1 MFGGQMARG
10 ASREDRLSEQRPIL
24 MPELFVNGV
33 VFVVLLTPILM
44 PEFFV
49 NGIVF
54 VVLLT
59 PILMPE
65 FFVNGMVL

>member
-1 MFGGQMARG
+1 MAR
-10 ASREDRLSEQRPIL
+10 
-24 MPELFVNGV
+24 

-59 PILMPE
+59 PILMP
-65 FFVNGMVL
+65 

>member
-1 MFGGQMARG
+1 MSHSACLAARWHEAPAERT
-10 ASREDRLSEQRPIL
+10 ASVSSDL
-24 MPELFVNGV
+24 MPEFFVNGV
-33 VFVVLLTPILM
+33 VVVVLLTPILM

-59 PILMPE
+59 PILMP
-65 FFVNGMVL
+65 

>member
-24 MPELFVNGV
+24 MPEFFVNGV

-44 PEFFV
+44 P
-49 NGIVF
+49 
-54 VVLLT
+54 
-59 PILMPE
+59 
-65 FFVNGMVL
+65 